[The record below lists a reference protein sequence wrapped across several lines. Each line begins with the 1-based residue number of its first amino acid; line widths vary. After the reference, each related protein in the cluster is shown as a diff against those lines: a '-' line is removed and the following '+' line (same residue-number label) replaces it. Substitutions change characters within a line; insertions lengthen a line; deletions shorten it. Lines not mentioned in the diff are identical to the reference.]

1 MGNRTHGSTADGSVR
16 RLPTVRRYARPLLR
30 TTRSSGAQA
39 LGSHVTGR
47 GETLLVAWVVADG
60 QTLSEHTERLGGRSD
75 MTNVDVHQHL
85 WTPSLVT
92 ALRARREPPFL
103 DGWTLFLDGEPPF
116 EIPPADHDIAR
127 RADLAAADG
136 LGRVLVSLSAPIGVE
151 WLPAAEARP
160 LLDAY
165 HDGAASLPEPFGA
178 WAAACV
184 RDIDAEATAK
194 DLDRGFVGLQL
205 PANSLADAAGYAR
218 CAPLLDLLE
227 ERDLPLFVHPGPAP
241 GSSADPA
248 WWPAMVPYVQQM
260 HAGWH
265 AFRAFG
271 RPRHPRLRVCFALLA
286 GLAPLHGERFT
297 ARSGHQQPTDPGTF
311 VETSSYGPTAVA
323 AIVRALGVDAVV
335 QGSDRPY
342 AEPPRYPG
350 YGLGGAAAY
359 AFRIANPRRLLT
371 GEG

>member
-1 MGNRTHGSTADGSVR
+1 
-16 RLPTVRRYARPLLR
+16 
-30 TTRSSGAQA
+30 
-39 LGSHVTGR
+39 
-47 GETLLVAWVVADG
+47 
-60 QTLSEHTERLGGRSD
+60 

-92 ALRARREPPFL
+92 ALRARREPPYL

-116 EIPPADHDIAR
+116 EISPADHDIAR
-127 RADLAAADG
+127 RVELAAVDG
-136 LGRVLVSLSAPIGVE
+136 LDQVLISLSAPIGVE

-165 HDGAASLPEPFGA
+165 HDGAAALPEPFGA

-184 RDIDAEATAK
+184 RDIDTEATAK
-194 DLDRGFVGLQL
+194 DLDRGFAGLQL
-205 PANSLADAAGYAR
+205 PANSLADAAGYDR

-227 ERDLPLFVHPGPAP
+227 ERGLPLLVHPGPAV
-241 GSSADPA
+241 GSSADPG

-260 HAGWH
+260 HAAWY
-265 AFRAFG
+265 AFHAFG

-286 GLAPLHGERFT
+286 GLAPLHGERMA
-297 ARSGHQQPTDPGTF
+297 ARGGGPRRADLGVF
-311 VETSSYGPTAVA
+311 VETSSYGPTAVEA
-323 AIVRALGVDAVV
+323 TVRALGVNAVV

-350 YGLGGAAAY
+350 HGLGGAAAY

-371 GEG
+371 GQG

>member
-1 MGNRTHGSTADGSVR
+1 
-16 RLPTVRRYARPLLR
+16 
-30 TTRSSGAQA
+30 
-39 LGSHVTGR
+39 
-47 GETLLVAWVVADG
+47 
-60 QTLSEHTERLGGRSD
+60 
-75 MTNVDVHQHL
+75 MTSVDVHQHL
-85 WTPSLVT
+85 WTPSLVA

-103 DGWTLFLDGEPPF
+103 DGWTLYLNGEPPY

-136 LGRVLVSLSAPIGVE
+136 LGRVLVSLSAPIGVD

-165 HDGAASLPEPFGA
+165 HEGSATLPKPFDA

-184 RDIDAEATAK
+184 RDIDANATAK
-194 DLDRGFVGLQL
+194 DLDRGFAGLQL
-205 PANSLADAAGYAR
+205 PANALSDAAGYAR
-218 CAPLLDLLE
+218 CAPLLDLLV
-227 ERDLPLFVHPGPAP
+227 ERDLPLFVHPGPAAGEAEGP
-241 GSSADPA
+241 D

-260 HAGWH
+260 HAAWF

-286 GLAPLHGERFT
+286 GLAPLHGERFA
-297 ARSGHQQPTDPGTF
+297 ARGGGSEGQMDPGVF
-311 VETSSYGPTAVA
+311 VDTSSYGPRAVD
-323 AIVRALGVDAVV
+323 AIVRALGAGAVV

-342 AEPPRYPG
+342 AEPPLHPG
-350 YGLGGAAAY
+350 FGLGGAAAY

-371 GEG
+371 GKY